1 MESVRQLEG
10 RWLAR
15 GILVAVL
22 AGFSAVTGAQTA
34 GQVAPPPA
42 DLEPGV
48 NTSATQPER
57 SATETQWR
65 ESHEAPT
72 VRRGGGNPEKRQGRD
87 AGQPSS
93 PEPAAAQPKPAQTTT
108 KPATAAG
115 RAAAASGTR
124 QSAGATSASQD
135 APAGDSLA
143 NRSVAGATRG
153 TGVTDAP
160 PAAPSAASD
169 PSGNASTA
177 APSAAAA
184 GAAGTHST
192 VPKSGATAA
201 ATGPAGKA
209 HDSLQLDT
217 TQITGNR
224 ELPKVL
230 YIVPWKR
237 SDLGDLVGKPV
248 NSLLD
253 EVLTPVD
260 RDVFKRQ
267 NRYYDALKP
276 DATKDGA
283 GAAAG
288 ADVKH

>member
-1 MESVRQLEG
+1 METVRQLER

-15 GILVAVL
+15 GILVA
-22 AGFSAVTGAQTA
+22 AIAVFTGVAGAQTG

-48 NTSATQPER
+48 NTSATQTS
-57 SATETQWR
+57 SA
-65 ESHEAPT
+65 
-72 VRRGGGNPEKRQGRD
+72 D
-87 AGQPSS
+87 
-93 PEPAAAQPKPAQTTT
+93 PAAAPATQQKAPQITT
-108 KPATAAG
+108 KPATTAG
-115 RAAAASGTR
+115 RAAGSSAAS
-124 QSAGATSASQD
+124 QSAGATSGSQNTGGTN
-135 APAGDSLA
+135 APTEP
-143 NRSVAGATRG
+143 VAG
-153 TGVTDAP
+153 
-160 PAAPSAASD
+160 
-169 PSGNASTA
+169 PSGNVPAA
-177 APSAAAA
+177 APPAA
-184 GAAGTHST
+184 GAAGTRGAA
-192 VPKSGATAA
+192 PKSGAATAS
-201 ATGPAGKA
+201 TGPAGKA

-253 EVLTPVD
+253 EVLMPVD

-276 DATKDGA
+276 DAAKDAA

-288 ADVKH
+288 VTEKH